1 MFSKIHS
8 LEPDTVIEFY
18 LAKKGVS
25 KKHSKNIKRI
35 KAALLNDTKIYKI
48 LAVSGEF
55 HKVSGQISN
64 VDLQSKKSLKILY
77 DTYVTQVSEFISLAQ
92 MNSSRYSR
100 PSCRRVKLS
109 ICMTCVKKL
118 TTV

>member
-1 MFSKIHS
+1 MNGSYSIATAIGFIAILLWGGLAILSKQAGDFPPFQLLALCFSIAF
-8 LEPDTVIEFY
+8 IFM
-18 LAKKGVS
+18 
-25 KKHSKNIKRI
+25 
-35 KAALLNDTKIYKI
+35 LL
-48 LAVSGEF
+48 
-55 HKVSGQISN
+55 
-64 VDLQSKKSLKILY
+64 
-77 DTYVTQVSEFISLAQ
+77 TQVSEFISLAQ